1 MGTGGSSLS
10 SLTGASLD
18 ADPLFSEKDPE
29 VLLSNLLINLILSF
43 LHFDEDVGESVGKLT
58 LFTNSFLTS

>member
-1 MGTGGSSLS
+1 MNFYFFRQNQEQSRTDMGTGGSSLS

-29 VLLSNLLINLILSF
+29 VLV
-43 LHFDEDVGESVGKLT
+43 E
-58 LFTNSFLTS
+58 